1 MPGTDPTEVKR
12 YAAGVPAKSRMADH
26 MPSTVIRRFRYDPE
40 EQRLVVDFLSG
51 RRYAYFGVP
60 PDVYEG
66 MQRARSRGSF
76 FNTQVRDRFRFA
88 RLDAPS

>member
-1 MPGTDPTEVKR
+1 
-12 YAAGVPAKSRMADH
+12 MADH